1 MSPFSPASILSKPER
16 AFCSRGFPRSAGISA
31 ARVALAGT
39 LLATLPFQWAVDTAA
54 ASPIP
59 AGRHPEAHGNVIA
72 TFSCVGYDP
81 ETKDLGVVV
90 QSKFF
95 AVGSVV
101 PWAKAD
107 VGAIASQAFGNTTY
121 GPGGLALLE
130 QGKSAEETL
139 HALLESD
146 SLRERR
152 QVGILD
158 ATGRSAT
165 HTGKECQPW
174 AGGIAGGDFAAQG
187 NILVSEATVKAMAD
201 AFTKT
206 KGILGDRLMAAIEA
220 GQAAGGDSR
229 GMQSAAILIVRKGG
243 GYAGYNDRY
252 CDLRV
257 DDAKDPIAELR
268 RIYNIWKPNALVTE
282 GYTLV
287 EKKEYERAYALGREA
302 ISLRPEAGEPR
313 YHLACYYSRGGNAE
327 KALQMLGEALERDP
341 SLAKQ
346 AATDTDFTPLRTDAR
361 FQALL
366 SKAEKPSGK
375 PAGK

>member
-1 MSPFSPASILSKPER
+1 MFTVPAARIALPGALFAILPLCAPGPAS
-16 AFCSRGFPRSAGISA
+16 
-31 ARVALAGT
+31 
-39 LLATLPFQWAVDTAA
+39 

-59 AGRHPEAHGNVIA
+59 AGRNPESPGGVIA

-101 PWAKAD
+101 PWAKAG
-107 VGAIASQAFGNTTY
+107 VGAIATQAFGNTTY
-121 GPGGLALLE
+121 GPLGLALLE
-130 QGKSAEETL
+130 EGKSAEQTL
-139 HALLESD
+139 HALLEAD

-158 ATGRSAT
+158 ASGRSAT
-165 HTGKECQPW
+165 HTGKECMAW
-174 AGGIAGGDFAAQG
+174 AGGTAGEHFAAQG

-201 AFTKT
+201 AFTRT
-206 KGILGDRLMAAIEA
+206 KGILGDRLMAALEA

-268 RIYNIWKPNALVTE
+268 RIYNLWKPNALVTE

-287 EKKEYERAYALGREA
+287 EKGAFERAYALGREA
-302 ISLRPEAGEPR
+302 VALKPQDGEPR
-313 YHLACYYSRGGNAE
+313 YHLACYYSRGGDAA
-327 KALQMLGEALERDP
+327 KALQSLGEALERDP

-346 AATDTDFTPLRTDAR
+346 AATDTDLAPLRTDAR
-361 FQALL
+361 YQVLL
-366 SKAEKPSGK
+366 SRAENATPK
-375 PAGK
+375 PAGKKP

>member
-1 MSPFSPASILSKPER
+1 MWAGSHSWRWLAPA
-16 AFCSRGFPRSAGISA
+16 
-31 ARVALAGT
+31 ALAGA
-39 LLATLPFQWAVDTAA
+39 LLAGLPLLGSRRV
-54 ASPIP
+54 ASAGPIP
-59 AGRHPEAHGNVIA
+59 AGRHPEAPGNVIA

-101 PWAKAD
+101 PWAKAE

-121 GPGGLALLE
+121 GPRGLALLE
-130 QGKSAEETL
+130 QGKSAEEAL
-139 HALLESD
+139 HALLQSD

-158 ATGRSAT
+158 AMGRSAT

-174 AGGIAGGDFAAQG
+174 AGGIAGENFAAQG

-268 RIYNIWKPNALVTE
+268 RIYNLWKPNALVTE
-282 GYTLV
+282 GYALV
-287 EKKEYERAYALGREA
+287 EKKEFERAYALGRQA
-302 ISLRPEAGEPR
+302 IALRADAGEPR
-313 YHLACYYSRGGNAE
+313 YHLACYYSRGGDQE
-327 KALQMLGEALERDP
+327 KALQLLGEALERDP

-346 AATDTDFTPLRTDAR
+346 ASTDTDLTPLRTDAR
-361 FQALL
+361 FQSLL
-366 SKAEKPSGK
+366 TRAEKSSGK
-375 PAGK
+375 PAGKKS

>member
-1 MSPFSPASILSKPER
+1 MHAIPSNLERVRISRSLASDAGLSI
-16 AFCSRGFPRSAGISA
+16 ASGI
-31 ARVALAGT
+31 ALFGA
-39 LLATLPFQWAVDTAA
+39 LLATAASPAA

-59 AGRHPEAHGNVIA
+59 AGRHPDVPGNVIA

-81 ETKDLGVVV
+81 ETKDLGVIV

-107 VGAIASQAFGNTTY
+107 VGAIASQAFGNTRY
-121 GPGGLALLE
+121 GPDGLALLE
-130 QGKSAEETL
+130 QGKSAGETL
-139 HALLESD
+139 QALLESD

-158 ATGRSAT
+158 AQGRSAT

-174 AGGIAGGDFAAQG
+174 AGGIAGEHFAAQG

-206 KGILGDRLMAAIEA
+206 KGILGDRLMAALEA

-268 RIYNIWKPNALVTE
+268 RIYSIWKPNALVTE

-287 EKKEYERAYALGREA
+287 DRKEFERAYALGREA
-302 ISLRPEAGEPR
+302 ISLRPEAGDPR

-327 KALQMLGEALERDP
+327 KALQLLGEALERDP

-346 AATDTDFTPLRTDAR
+346 ASTDTDLTPLRTDAR
-361 FQALL
+361 FQSMLA
-366 SKAEKPSGK
+366 KAEKSAAK
-375 PAGK
+375 PAGKKS

>member
-1 MSPFSPASILSKPER
+1 M
-16 AFCSRGFPRSAGISA
+16 G
-31 ARVALAGT
+31 
-39 LLATLPFQWAVDTAA
+39 AVS
-54 ASPIP
+54 ASPIL
-59 AGRHPEAHGNVIA
+59 AGRHPEVRGNVIA

-81 ETKDLGVVV
+81 ETRDLGVVV

-121 GPGGLALLE
+121 GPNGLALLE

-139 HALLESD
+139 HALLEGD

-158 ATGRSAT
+158 AKGKSAT

-174 AGGIAGGDFAAQG
+174 AGGIAGENFAAQG

-201 AFTKT
+201 AFAKT

-268 RIYNIWKPNALVTE
+268 RIYNIWKPNALVTQ
-282 GYTLV
+282 GYALV
-287 EKKEYERAYALGREA
+287 EKQEYERAYALGREA
-302 ISLRPEAGEPR
+302 IALRPEAGEPR

-366 SKAEKPSGK
+366 TKAQK
-375 PAGK
+375 PAGKKS